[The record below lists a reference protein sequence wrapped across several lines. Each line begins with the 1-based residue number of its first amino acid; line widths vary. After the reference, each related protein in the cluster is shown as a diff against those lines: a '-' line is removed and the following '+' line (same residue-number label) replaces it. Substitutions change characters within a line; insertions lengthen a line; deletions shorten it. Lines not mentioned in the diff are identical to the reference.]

1 VILLISDLHKSL
13 DSMEEMNS
21 VKWLLNVLDEL
32 KPDYL
37 IGAGDWEEAVTAD
50 DFSEILTRARLITV
64 YGNHGNFTIIKNL
77 SIRDGEVVRVGGV
90 EGFRDQRPDRV

>member
-13 DSMEEMNS
+13 DSIEEMNS

-37 IGAGDWEEAVTAD
+37 IGAG
-50 DFSEILTRARLITV
+50 
-64 YGNHGNFTIIKNL
+64 
-77 SIRDGEVVRVGGV
+77 VGG
-90 EGFRDQRPDRV
+90 RQ

>member
-13 DSMEEMNS
+13 DSIEEMNS

-37 IGAGDWEEAVTAD
+37 IGAGD
-50 DFSEILTRARLITV
+50 
-64 YGNHGNFTIIKNL
+64 
-77 SIRDGEVVRVGGV
+77 GG
-90 EGFRDQRPDRV
+90 RQ

>member
-13 DSMEEMNS
+13 DSMEEVNS

-37 IGAGDWEEAVTAD
+37 IGAGDWGEAMTAD

-64 YGNHGNFTIIKNL
+64 YGNHENFTTIKNL
-77 SIRDGEVVRVGGV
+77 SIGWRGGKGWGV
-90 EGFRDQRPDRV
+90 EGFRDQRLDRV